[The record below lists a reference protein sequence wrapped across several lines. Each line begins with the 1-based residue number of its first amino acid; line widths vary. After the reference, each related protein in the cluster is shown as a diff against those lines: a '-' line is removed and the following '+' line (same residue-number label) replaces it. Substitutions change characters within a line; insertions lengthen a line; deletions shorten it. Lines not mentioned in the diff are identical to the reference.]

1 MCIDTA
7 AWGRIAASQSGSI
20 KEIHFDSEKFICKTR
35 KWTTHIDP
43 PNTSASDSL
52 GKKKTVFFY
61 SLSIL
66 SRLVSRWSHT
76 SSSWIHGRKYRHL
89 TISKF
94 IEYWFAPSPDL
105 TSLWNWSSFT
115 KSPDIQTCFACI
127 GRMLLFTFVV
137 RSKVVPSFQ
146 TLITLSIS

>member
-52 GKKKTVFFY
+52 GKKPVFFY
-61 SLSIL
+61 SLLTL
-66 SRLVSRWSHT
+66 SRLLSRSSHT

-105 TSLWNWSSFT
+105 TSLQSWSSFT
-115 KSPDIQTCFACI
+115 KSPEIQTRFACI

-137 RSKVVPSFQ
+137 RSKVVLSFQ